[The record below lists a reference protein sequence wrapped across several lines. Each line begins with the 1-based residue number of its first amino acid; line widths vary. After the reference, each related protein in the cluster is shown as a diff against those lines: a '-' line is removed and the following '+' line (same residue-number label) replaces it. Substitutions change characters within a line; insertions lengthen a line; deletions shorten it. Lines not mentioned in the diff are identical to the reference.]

1 MTRVPLGRTGLN
13 VSRLSFG
20 ASSLGGVFRPVEE
33 DKALEAVWAALEAG
47 INYIDVAPA
56 YGATK
61 SETVLGKALR
71 GIPRNQYILSTKV
84 GKTTAPGGY
93 GTDHFDYSSDAICRS
108 VDESMARLG
117 VDRLDILYL
126 HDIEYAGRRH
136 TEWALDEG
144 IKTLSRLKEEG
155 LVTAIGIGMYPH
167 DLWERVLRSHP
178 IDIGLSHNLYCL
190 HDARLA
196 SLLPIARELG
206 IGIVNA
212 SPFAS
217 GLLTERGAPSW
228 HPADAGQRRVFAEA
242 AAYCRA
248 RGTDLARLAMQFSSS
263 HPDISTTMFSSAD
276 PEAVRRNVAWSQEPA
291 EQSLI
296 QEVQD
301 ILAPVMNTNW
311 AY

>member
-1 MTRVPLGRTGLN
+1 MNRAPLGHTGLE

-20 ASSLGGVFRPVEE
+20 ASSLGGVFRPVDEG
-33 DKALEAVWAALEAG
+33 KALEAVWAALELG

-61 SETVLGKALR
+61 AETVLGKALA
-71 GIPRNQYILSTKV
+71 GIPRSSYILSTKV

-93 GTDHFDYSSDAICRS
+93 GTDHFDYGADAIRRS
-108 VDESMARLG
+108 VDGSMARLG

-126 HDIEYAGRRH
+126 HDIEYGGRRH

-144 IKTLSRLKEEG
+144 LDTLLRLKEEDRVG
-155 LVTAIGIGMYPH
+155 AVGIGMYPH

-190 HDARLA
+190 HDTRLA
-196 SLLPIARELG
+196 SLLPIARERG

-217 GLLTERGAPSW
+217 GLLTERGAPAW
-228 HPADAGQRRVFAEA
+228 HPADAAQRQVFAQA
-242 AAYCRA
+242 AAHCRSKA
-248 RGTDLARLAMQFSSS
+248 TDIARLALQFSCAN
-263 HPDISTTMFSSAD
+263 PEIATTMFSSAD
-276 PEAVRRNVAWSQEPA
+276 PEAVRRNVAWSDEPIDRDLLA
-291 EQSLI
+291 D
-296 QEVQD
+296 VQD
-301 ILAPVMNTNW
+301 ILAPVRNTEWN
-311 AY
+311 Y